1 MRSGY
6 CEGVEVAEIDL
17 RLIVKIARLTGCKN
31 FVGKRKKCIYSMRS
45 LTLGQWRFENES
57 DM

>member
-6 CEGVEVAEIDL
+6 CVGLNRDQV
-17 RLIVKIARLTGCKN
+17 VKIARLTGCKN
-31 FVGKRKKCIYSMRS
+31 FVGKRKKFIFNAFVD
-45 LTLGQWRFENES
+45 LTPVEKIENGS